1 MLRKLAV
8 LFPGTTSVLS
18 ATGGLAGFENG
29 FLNIFEIFGA
39 AAEIFQNLFGFLKV
53 SSFVRSFVRSFR
65 RSFVRSVVSTL
76 TCRFTFI
83 YRFFG
88 PLKGLPLNTLE
99 NYTSRAASTHR
110 VPGWRSGR
118 YRTRRSFFGGSVKI
132 IRAGHVK
139 IQ

>member
-65 RSFVRSVVSTL
+65 RSYVRSFVRS
-76 TCRFTFI
+76 F
-83 YRFFG
+83 
-88 PLKGLPLNTLE
+88 
-99 NYTSRAASTHR
+99 
-110 VPGWRSGR
+110 VPSFV
-118 YRTRRSFFGGSVKI
+118 RSFVPSFQ
-132 IRAGHVK
+132 R
-139 IQ
+139 